1 MLEKFGSGMFVVSN
15 LSRPAAI
22 EMEWKRMHSAKR
34 RERYR
39 RKRNANCTHQY
50 PHCNAQVFDQLEYLT
65 QKIEYTIPGDTIS
78 QAIITADYYLA
89 YALSRHLFSGTRTAI
104 FQSIESALVC
114 LQESVISQLVVDM
127 EGLTISYFDILQYL
141 RQLIKQRNDIQVF
154 ILLSSHDEGL
164 KTFISLSGP
173 FYILSRSLRLPEMRQ
188 ALLSPVLNYI
198 HSRRIK
204 QVDWEMVAL
213 LLQGNSLKKIA
224 QLQTQPYHRIIYR
237 LNQLIT
243 RLGLPNR
250 QRFLHLIHHLN
261 VTSHYLI

>member
-1 MLEKFGSGMFVVSN
+1 MFVVSN
-15 LSRPAAI
+15 LSRPAAT

-34 RERYR
+34 RERHR
-39 RKRNANCTHQY
+39 RIRNANCTHQY
-50 PHCNAQVFDQLEYLT
+50 PHCTSQVFDQIEYLA

-78 QAIITADYYLA
+78 QAIVTGDYYLA
-89 YALSRHLFSGTRTAI
+89 YTLSRHLFSGTRTAI
-104 FQSIESALVC
+104 FRSIESALVC
-114 LQESVISQLVVDM
+114 LQKSVISQLVVDI
-127 EGLTISYFDILQYL
+127 EGLTSSYFDILQCL
-141 RQLIKQRNDIQVF
+141 RQLLKQRNDIQIF
-154 ILLSSHDEGL
+154 ILLSSHDEDL

-173 FYILSRSLRLPEMRQ
+173 FYILSRSLHLPEMRQ

-204 QVDWEMVAL
+204 QVDWEMVTL

-243 RLGLPNR
+243 RMGLPNR
-250 QRFLHLIHHLN
+250 QRFLHLIHRLN
-261 VTSHYLI
+261 VTSHHLI